1 MKKFN
6 ITVVKSQNP
15 ANLTKIICQT
25 HGKLDKSPI
34 GNITAGTA
42 TLRLF
47 NLQSFADYLNNIA
60 KNECVILGK
69 YNHSDEVE
77 IVGHDSLENIPA
89 KKVCRTLNNFSWND
103 GYQLVYFD
111 YDGNGVDEE
120 FTPEQFI
127 DEIDKAIPGFKDID
141 KVVKYSSSAN
151 IYNKETNEL
160 VSTSNGFHIYFL
172 VDSSELIS

>member
-1 MKKFN
+1 M
-6 ITVVKSQNP
+6 
-15 ANLTKIICQT
+15 
-25 HGKLDKSPI
+25 
-34 GNITAGTA
+34 
-42 TLRLF
+42 
-47 NLQSFADYLNNIA
+47 
-60 KNECVILGK
+60 
-69 YNHSDEVE
+69 
-77 IVGHDSLENIPA
+77 
-89 KKVCRTLNNFSWND
+89 CRTLNNFSWND

-172 VDSSELIS
+172 VDSSELISEIFKGNDCLLSQKLWLNGHG